1 MKPTQHEY
9 KVMGLAPYGSK
20 FHGEVSLNHFRKYDK
35 VVKDKIINQKN
46 FKDVYYSS
54 QKALEGQRFD
64 GIAWGL
70 QNYLE
75 EVLVKWVENNIKKYK
90 IKDVIL
96 SGGVAQ
102 NIKMVL

>member
-1 MKPTQHEY
+1 MI
-9 KVMGLAPYGSK
+9 
-20 FHGEVSLNHFRKYDK
+20 
-35 VVKDKIINQKN
+35 KIEEKIVNQKI

-102 NIKMVL
+102 NIKAMQALINSKEINSGGTALFLVMGLLL